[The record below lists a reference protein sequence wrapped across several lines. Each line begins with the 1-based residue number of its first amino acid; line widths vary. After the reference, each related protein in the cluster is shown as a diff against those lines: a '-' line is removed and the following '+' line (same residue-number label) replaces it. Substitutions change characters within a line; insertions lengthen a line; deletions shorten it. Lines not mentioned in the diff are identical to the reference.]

1 MRPTSVPSRP
11 SAPLP
16 KGKQAAAP
24 LTLDDLIAARD
35 QLLQQL
41 SSPLSIET
49 PLLGRTEFRSVPDIE
64 SALAILNGQI
74 AAASG
79 SPSTGVF
86 VVTSDRGLL

>member
-1 MRPTSVPSRP
+1 MPARP
-11 SAPLP
+11 SAIAAQIR
-16 KGKQAAAP
+16 KGRQAAAP

-35 QLLQQL
+35 QLLSQL
-41 SSPLSIET
+41 ASPLSIET